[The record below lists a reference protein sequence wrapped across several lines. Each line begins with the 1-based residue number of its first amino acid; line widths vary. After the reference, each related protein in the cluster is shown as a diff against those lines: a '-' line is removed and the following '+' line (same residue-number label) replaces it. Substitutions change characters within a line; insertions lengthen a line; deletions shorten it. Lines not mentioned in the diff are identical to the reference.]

1 MVARIGVERWALM
14 NFLYINGDGQYN
26 SQVFQRLS
34 PTSDREAGGAGYVG
48 LALDR
53 VDPLVEDAPI
63 PMMSH
68 KAGLNVINCAYLV
81 GFDACRSASTSVRR
95 RVQTEGPQ

>member
-1 MVARIGVERWALM
+1 MVTRVRVERWALM

-34 PTSDREAGGAGYVG
+34 SASDREAGGAGYVG

-53 VDPLVEDAPI
+53 VYPLEEDAPI

-68 KAGLNVINCAYLV
+68 QGGLSVINCACLV
-81 GFDACRSASTSVRR
+81 GFDAWRSASTSVRR